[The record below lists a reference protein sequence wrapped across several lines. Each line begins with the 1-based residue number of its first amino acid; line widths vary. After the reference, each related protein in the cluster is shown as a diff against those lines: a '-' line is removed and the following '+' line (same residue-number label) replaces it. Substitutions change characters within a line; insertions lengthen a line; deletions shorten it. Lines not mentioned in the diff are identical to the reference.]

1 VRSYY
6 IDTLTSKGD
15 IMNRLF
21 TLRAAFILL
30 VCTVFA
36 SSWCISL
43 YAQGAPILEIDATAL
58 DFGESD
64 TSKTFVITNGGEG
77 TLTWSL
83 SYEDDW
89 LSTDITS
96 GTLET
101 GLSETVTV
109 KVDRS
114 QSGAAGLIT
123 GLITVTA
130 LDMIET
136 VEISM
141 VVPEEPSLM
150 INPLALN
157 FGAEDVVKELSIA
170 NSGWSVLE
178 WTVSSEAEW
187 IGLDKTSGS
196 TEPGMVDAV
205 YVSVERSAVEGLGT
219 FSDAVAISS
228 NGGDSSVPVEMEKQ
242 NHPPEIPNSSQPQDG
257 ATNQS
262 LYTTLSCQGS
272 DVDSG
277 EGDELTYDIYFS
289 TQEMLVNLQDSSVL
303 VCSDMKVCYC
313 DPGTGSVGN
322 DTTYYWKVVA
332 KDSYGEET
340 ASAVWSFSTES
351 SVNFACPAATLG
363 LGSKHYTSL
372 RRLRDEIL
380 IHDQQGRD
388 YIANYYRHAWELF
401 ILFLFQP
408 ELRMEGR
415 KLAEQLYSVS
425 ESLLENGE
433 VSLRPKLVKRIINFL
448 TKVSQYTTPELERV
462 IKDIKADLTQN
473 RLQSLGI
480 VTAEN

>member
-1 VRSYY
+1 
-6 IDTLTSKGD
+6 
-15 IMNRLF
+15 MNRIF
-21 TLRAAFILL
+21 TLRTAFVLL

-36 SSWCISL
+36 SSWCTSL
-43 YAQGAPILEIDATAL
+43 YAQGAPILEIDVTAL
-58 DFGESD
+58 DFGETD

-77 TLTWSL
+77 TLSWSL

-109 KVDRS
+109 EVDRL
-114 QSGAAGLIT
+114 QSDAAGLIT

-130 LDMIET
+130 LDMSET

-141 VVPEEPSLM
+141 VVPEEPLLM
-150 INPLALN
+150 VNPLALD
-157 FGAEDVVKELSIA
+157 FGGEDVVKQLSIT

-178 WTVSSEAEW
+178 WTVSSEADW
-187 IGLDKTSGS
+187 IGMDKTSGS
-196 TEPGMVDAV
+196 TEPGMVDVV
-205 YVSVERSAVEGLGT
+205 YVSVERSAVEGLGA
-219 FSDAVAISS
+219 FSDAVVITS
-228 NGGDSSVPVEMEKQ
+228 NGGDLSVPVVMEKQ
-242 NHPPEIPNSSQPQDG
+242 NHPPEVPNSSQPSDG

-289 TQEMLVNLQDSSVL
+289 TQEMLINRQDSSVL
-303 VCSDMKVCYC
+303 VCSDMKMCYC
-313 DPGTGSVGN
+313 DPGTGSIDN

-351 SVNFACPAATLG
+351 SANFACPAATLG

-380 IHDQQGRD
+380 IYDQQGKD
-388 YIANYYRHAWELF
+388 YIDIYYRHAWELF

-415 KLAEQLYSVS
+415 KLAEQLYGVS

-433 VSLRPKLVKRIINFL
+433 ASLRPKLLRRLISFL
-448 TKVSQYTTPELERV
+448 TKVSQYTTPELQTV
-462 IKDIKADLTQN
+462 IKDIKADLKQN

>member
-1 VRSYY
+1 
-6 IDTLTSKGD
+6 
-15 IMNRLF
+15 MNRIF
-21 TLRAAFILL
+21 TLGTVFILL
-30 VCTVFA
+30 ICTFF
-36 SSWCISL
+36 SFWCPSL
-43 YAQGAPILEIDATAL
+43 CAQESPPVLEVDVTAL

-77 TLTWSL
+77 TLAWSL
-83 SYEDDW
+83 SEEEDW

-96 GTLET
+96 GMIET

-109 KVDRS
+109 EVDRS
-114 QSGAAGLIT
+114 QSDAAGLIT

-130 LDMIET
+130 LDMTET

-141 VVPEEPSLM
+141 VVPEEPLLM
-150 INPLALN
+150 VNPLSLD
-157 FGAEDVVKELSIA
+157 FGAEDVVKQLTIT

-178 WTVSSEAEW
+178 WSISSEAEW
-187 IGLDKTSGS
+187 IGLDQVSGS
-196 TEPGMVDAV
+196 TEPGMVDV
-205 YVSVERSAVEGLGT
+205 ILISVDRSAVEGLGD
-219 FSDAVAISS
+219 FSDVVAISS
-228 NGGDSSVPVEMEKQ
+228 NGGDSSVPIVMSKQ
-242 NHPPEIPNSSQPQDG
+242 NHPPEVPNSSQPPDG

-272 DVDSG
+272 DVDSE

-313 DPGTGSVGN
+313 DPGTGSVAN

-332 KDSYGEET
+332 KDSYGAEN

-351 SVNFACPAATLG
+351 SVNFVCPAASLG
-363 LGSKHYTSL
+363 LGSKHYTNL

-388 YIANYYRHAWELF
+388 YIAVYYRYAWELF

-415 KLAEQLYSVS
+415 ELAEQLYSVS
-425 ESLLENGE
+425 ESLLESGE
-433 VSLRPKLVKRIINFL
+433 ASLEPKLQKKIINFL
-448 TKVSQYTTPELERV
+448 TEVSKYTTPELQTV
-462 IKDIKADLTQN
+462 IRDIKADLKQN
-473 RLQSLGI
+473 RLQTLGI
-480 VTAEN
+480 VTAEH